1 MANISSIKLPTGTS
15 YDLRDN
21 SALHPSDV
29 TSTYS
34 PTGTAP
40 VNGTAVAEALATL
53 PEPMVFKGTLGT
65 GGTVTTLPVDG
76 SANIGDT
83 YKVITDGTYASQA
96 AKVGD
101 VFICQ
106 NRTSSTNTWAYVPS
120 GDETVSDTWRNIK
133 VNGTEKLG
141 SAISTGAVD
150 FVNGTNTTVSF
161 NSSGNKI
168 SISSTDT
175 DRYVNSAAFAHD
187 STNDNVKMTLTR
199 AGSDTATVT
208 ANIPKVSS
216 SSAGVA
222 PKGASVGTQ
231 TQSTKFLREDGTWA
245 APSYTTNAVTSVAG
259 KTGDVTLTSSDV
271 GLGNVGNF
279 KAVSTVANQG
289 LTDTEKSNARTNI
302 GAGTGNGTI
311 TGITMNGASKGTS
324 GVVDLGTVITEH
336 QDISGKADKSAT
348 VSDVQYDTTNSK
360 FKKTI
365 NGTTKDIATVT
376 TTTVPNVT
384 SVGSVTAGV
393 AASLSKTDKT
403 IPNVTS
409 VGSMPTYTVTDETLT
424 ITAGATP
431 TLGTDITATQI
442 NSWTTNTPTAVT
454 KPTLGTA
461 ITVVNGFSTT

>member
-106 NRTSSTNTWAYVPS
+106 NRTSSTNTWTYVPS

-208 ANIPKVSS
+208 ANIPKVSP
-216 SSAGVA
+216 SSAGVV
-222 PKGASVGTQ
+222 PKGNSVTTQ
-231 TQSTKFLREDGTWA
+231 TSDTKFLREDGSWA
-245 APSYTTNAVTSVAG
+245 KPSYPPSAVTSVAG
-259 KTGDVTLTSSDV
+259 KTGDVTLNNSDV

-279 KAVSTVANQG
+279 KAVSTVADQG
-289 LTDTEKSNARTNI
+289 LTSTEKSNARANI
-302 GAGTGNGTI
+302 DAGTI
-311 TGITMNGASKGTS
+311 TGITMNGSSKGAS
-324 GVVDLGTVITEH
+324 GVVDLGTVIT
-336 QDISGKADKSAT
+336 DVSDKADKTTT
-348 VSDVQYDTTNSK
+348 VTNVAYSTTNKK
-360 FKKTI
+360 FTKTI
-365 NGTTKDIATVT
+365 NNETTPIATVT
-376 TTTVPNVT
+376 TTSVPNVT